1 MGFSTRSTIDS
12 LVAHCLSRPTNT
24 TPGNPLGWSSV
35 QCRLFQLASVCVA
48 TPWNDGSSTSL
59 VPLIKRAAVKA
70 CIESNEAVASAAK
83 DALGVCDLFG
93 IPRAPPLLFIH
104 RTLADSSMRMEE
116 TAPKMMED
124 IQAAQEEAVQAREA
138 LDQAEQTKLQEKRQ
152 RETERKESNKRK
164 RVLQETKNESK
175 KDPPATTSKPAE
187 VTAAQETLTE
197 GSRIATPKP
206 SNQESESASKDLE
219 FTSTES
225 DRPNKS
231 IKSLDKVEVVESQ
244 AATKDAVNQDD
255 DDFPDIE
262 IVADGPDSDDD

>member
-1 MGFSTRSTIDS
+1 
-12 LVAHCLSRPTNT
+12 
-24 TPGNPLGWSSV
+24 
-35 QCRLFQLASVCVA
+35 
-48 TPWNDGSSTSL
+48 
-59 VPLIKRAAVKA
+59 
-70 CIESNEAVASAAK
+70 VASAAK

-93 IPRAPPLLFIH
+93 IPRAPPLLFVQ
-104 RTLADSSMRMEE
+104 RTLADSTMRMEE

-124 IQAAQEEAVQAREA
+124 IQAAQEEAGQAREA
-138 LDQAEQTKLQEKRQ
+138 LEQAEQTKLQEKRQ

-164 RVLQETKNESK
+164 RALQETKNESK
-175 KDPPATTSKPAE
+175 KDPPATTSKVE
-187 VTAAQETLTE
+187 DTVAQKTLSV
-197 GSRIATPKP
+197 GNHDATPKP

-231 IKSLDKVEVVESQ
+231 IKSSEKVDVVESQ
-244 AATKDAVNQDD
+244 AATKDDVNHDD